1 MQIAIP
7 VYRLSCRVGIDKGR
21 AWSVI
26 EELILWALAQ
36 KPRSIAE
43 LSTQSG
49 LHRQLV
55 VASIARLMRFRLI
68 ELSVRSN
75 GAFFQA
81 SPYGKEVVASGR
93 TLPFFPKRE
102 AKRVSFVIERVAGN
116 FFPAGQVR
124 VVSEAGLTQEADKD
138 LRIVVVEGGGPS
150 MSHEANFA
158 RLSQIAARGWEEQ
171 LALVDGRTASLR
183 SEFMLV
189 RVVDGVPRNL
199 PETASETLRRVI
211 ATASTVPEGTTTVPV
226 GYQGPSPEPEP
237 VPSVHACS
245 FSSDDVVIGGS
256 AQLALFQ
263 RLLRLAHRRVII
275 HSTFLD
281 HKRFRELLD
290 EIRAA
295 CIRGVSFD
303 LLWGA
308 ETLETDEENRNGVA
322 AVEIARIIREDRDL
336 ARRFRIHLRTT
347 GSHAKLLLVDS
358 VEGDWTAAVGSC
370 NWLSSPFRAVELTA
384 VLSDPYVVADVA
396 EALQRMVGRRGL
408 SDDIATEMS
417 LLAGELRRSAPRGG
431 SAKVSLLLGDKHD
444 SLMRHASGQTRRRLV
459 VGSHRLGSTA
469 RPGVM
474 MPGESAAI
482 RSDAD
487 VSILYTVPS
496 GPLKKRHARKLA
508 EEAAGN
514 GVRLLRVD
522 PPLHGKFLAWDDDNL
537 AVTSLNWASAAS
549 DLDFPQG
556 DIGIHVHELGIA
568 ADVVRRLSLIYPEL
582 AQQPLAPAEEEVRM
596 NLGVES
602 ASVDGPGSIS
612 QPSARLE
619 EDFPD

>member
-7 VYRLSCRVGIDKGR
+7 VYRLSCKVGIDRGR

-26 EELILWALAQ
+26 EELVLWALAQ
-36 KPRSIAE
+36 KARTIAE

-49 LHRQLV
+49 LHRQLI
-55 VASIARLMRFRLI
+55 VASVARMMRFRLV

-75 GAFFQA
+75 GAVFQA
-81 SPYGKEVVASGR
+81 SSYGKEVVASGR

-116 FFPAGQVR
+116 FFPGGQVR
-124 VVSEAGLTQEADKD
+124 LVSEAALAQEVDDD
-138 LRIVVVEGGGPS
+138 LRVVVVEGGGPT

-158 RLSQIAARGWEEQ
+158 RLSKIAARGWEEQ
-171 LALVDGRTASLR
+171 LAIVDGRTASLR
-183 SEFMLV
+183 SEFMLI

-199 PETASETLRRVI
+199 PDTASETLRRVI
-211 ATASTVPEGTTTVPV
+211 ATAAAVPRGTSTVPVE
-226 GYQGPSPEPEP
+226 YQGPSPEPET

-245 FSSDDVVIGGS
+245 FGPDDVVIGGS

-263 RLLRLAHRRVII
+263 RILRLAHRRVII

-308 ETLETDEENRNGVA
+308 ETLDADEDNRNGVA

-336 ARRFRIHLRTT
+336 ARRFRIHLRST
-347 GSHAKLLLVDS
+347 GSHSKLLLADS
-358 VEGDWTAAVGSC
+358 LEGDWTAAVGSC

-384 VLSDPYVVADVA
+384 VLSDPHVVADVA

-417 LLAGELRRSAPRGG
+417 LVARELRRLTPRGG
-431 SAKVSLLLGDKHD
+431 SAQVSLLLGDRHD
-444 SLMRHASGQTRRRLV
+444 ALMRSASGQTRQRFI

-474 MPGESAAI
+474 MPGEAAVS
-482 RSDAD
+482 RSDAT
-487 VSILYTVPS
+487 VSLLYTVPS

-508 EEAAGN
+508 EEAAEN

-522 PPLHGKFLAWDDDNL
+522 PPLHGKFLAWDDDDL
-537 AVTSLNWASAAS
+537 AITSLNWASAAS
-549 DLDFPQG
+549 DLDFPQA
-556 DIGIHVHELGIA
+556 DIGVHVHAPDIA
-568 ADVVRRLSLIYPEL
+568 ADAVKRLGLIYPEL
-582 AQQPLAPAEEEVRM
+582 VDDHSVPTERTPQMDVEDKGPMVETPLPVSSGVGSLTGEAP
-596 NLGVES
+596 
-602 ASVDGPGSIS
+602 D
-612 QPSARLE
+612 
-619 EDFPD
+619 